1 MAPAATSKGESAALL
16 TPTVRSPPMGIDH
29 HHQRQQLARQLS
41 RRSSNYSIHTP
52 RSPFEAGF
60 PMVFTS
66 PVPSPRP
73 HRLSFAY
80 AGHEHLR
87 ELHVFSTLLMSVVG
101 AGMLSVP
108 YTFVL
113 LPTWNAVLGIIIVG
127 VAMAITATAL
137 LRAHVQLAEEEESLV
152 HIGAGKRFSS
162 FQSIAIVAGGETFGY
177 IVSVVT
183 AIGIYGGCVGC
194 IRIVRDIGPFMISL
208 VYTSSNADSVADA
221 ADYLMWASFLLVVF
235 PLCLLHNLSGL
246 RVSSYSGFA
255 FSLYLVAVI
264 IYRSFV
270 AQVDPNAEAE
280 AAPSLVE
287 SLILATTGSGNDNTN
302 AIDSLVDAMTG
313 SASAD
318 LIDPVITGTDGIG
331 SEASNPTAA
340 AALAPTIIL
349 GSPFSRYTQ
358 ALSIYNYAFMMHL
371 NLIPLF
377 IQLRGSFAEPLET
390 SRRKMTQSI
399 AGVSSICVVL
409 YAAFGIFASKL
420 YGNTIRGNILLN
432 MESDAVM
439 DVPLVAVYLTVVL
452 SFPLLFHPLRGVIEE
467 LIFTTSL
474 NEIPFSTRLG
484 STSILLLSQ
493 LLVAIGVPGIEVV
506 FALTGASSCLMIC
519 FVFPVVLYTRLYPWK
534 RAPGGRLWICMLW
547 LIVLFF
553 TVIGSAATWYLLLG
567 TPR

>member
-1 MAPAATSKGESAALL
+1 
-16 TPTVRSPPMGIDH
+16 
-29 HHQRQQLARQLS
+29 
-41 RRSSNYSIHTP
+41 
-52 RSPFEAGF
+52 
-60 PMVFTS
+60 MVFTS

-80 AGHEHLR
+80 AGHEQLR

-137 LRAHVQLAEEEESLV
+137 LRAHVQLAQEEESLM

-208 VYTSSNADSVADA
+208 VYTSSDAEAVANA

-246 RVSSYSGFA
+246 RVSSYLGFA

-270 AQVDPNAEAE
+270 AQVDPNAAAD
-280 AAPSLVE
+280 AAPSFVE
-287 SLILATTGSGNDNTN
+287 SLVLAATGSGNDDTD
-302 AIDSLVDAMTG
+302 AIDSLVDAMTS

-318 LIDPVITGTDGIG
+318 LIDPVIPGTG
-331 SEASNPTAA
+331 SAASDPPTAV

-399 AGVSSICVVL
+399 AGVSGICVVL

-432 MESDAVM
+432 MEHDAVM

-534 RAPGGRLWICMLW
+534 RVKGGHLWMCVLW

-553 TVIGSAATWYLLLG
+553 TVIGCAATWYLLLG